1 MTRKKNETKI
11 INHPSSKRAEG
22 LYDDLGNK
30 RKAMIQEK
38 EKELKKAMSQA
49 PRNEKLIQELATNL
63 QALNAWM
70 AYEKSLK
77 KKKTTKV
84 ISLSPKE
91 KRA

>member
-1 MTRKKNETKI
+1 MRCRDNRRNITELTLAKRVLLPYTHMTRKKNETKI

-63 QALNAWM
+63 QALNA
-70 AYEKSLK
+70 
-77 KKKTTKV
+77 
-84 ISLSPKE
+84 
-91 KRA
+91 